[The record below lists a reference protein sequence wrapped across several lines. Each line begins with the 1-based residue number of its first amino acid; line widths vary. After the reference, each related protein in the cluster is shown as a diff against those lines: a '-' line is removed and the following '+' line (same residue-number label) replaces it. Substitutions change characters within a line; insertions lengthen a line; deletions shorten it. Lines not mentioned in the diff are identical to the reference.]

1 MASMRGMK
9 PFVLL
14 ATRDDDVLADE
25 EYEAVA
31 RFGGLEES
39 ELHRIRL
46 ESGDWPA
53 LELDDYSGIIVGGSP
68 FNSSDPPEEK
78 SRAQRRAETWISSLL
93 DEVVARDFPF
103 LGACYGVGTL
113 GIHQGAVVD
122 RTRHEEVGPI
132 TVTLTEE
139 GVRDPLLA
147 DMPREFSAYVGHK
160 EGTRVLPPNAVL
172 LAEGS
177 VCQVQMYR
185 IKNNLYAT
193 QFHPEL
199 DVDGLVNRIRVYKDL
214 GYFRPDELETVVD
227 RVTNGPAVDQAPRV
241 LSAFVE
247 RYRR

>member
-1 MASMRGMK
+1 MK

-14 ATRDDDVLADE
+14 ATRGDDVLADE
-25 EYEAVA
+25 EFEAVA
-31 RFGGLEES
+31 RFGGLAQSQLE
-39 ELHRIRL
+39 RIRL
-46 ESGDWPA
+46 EQGRFPELD
-53 LELDDYSGIIVGGSP
+53 LDDYSGIIVGGSP

-78 SRAQRRAETWISSLL
+78 SSVQRRAETWISALL

-132 TVTLTEE
+132 TVTLTDE
-139 GVRDPLLA
+139 GVADPLLA
-147 DMPREFSAYVGHK
+147 DFPREFSAYVGHK

-199 DVDGLVNRIRVYKDL
+199 DVAGLVSRIRVYKDL
-214 GYFRPDELETVVD
+214 GYFRPDELDTVIERITD
-227 RVTNGPAVDQAPRV
+227 GPVVDQAPKLLR
-241 LSAFVE
+241 AFVE
-247 RYRR
+247 RYAR

>member
-1 MASMRGMK
+1 MK
-9 PFVLL
+9 PFLLL
-14 ATRDDDVLADE
+14 ATREDDVLADE

-31 RFGGLEES
+31 RFGGLEPSQLE
-39 ELHRIRL
+39 RIRL
-46 ESGDWPA
+46 EQGEFP
-53 LELDDYSGIIVGGSP
+53 ELDLDHYSGIIVGGSP
-68 FNSSDPPEEK
+68 FNSSDPAEEK
-78 SRAQRRAETWISSLL
+78 SQVQRHAETWISGVL

-122 RTRHEEVGPI
+122 RTCHEEVGPI
-132 TVTLTEE
+132 TVTLTGE
-139 GVRDPLLA
+139 GVADPLLA
-147 DMPREFSAYVGHK
+147 EMPREFSAYVGHK

-177 VCQVQMYR
+177 ECRVQMYR

>member
-1 MASMRGMK
+1 MK

-14 ATRDDDVLADE
+14 ATRADDVLADE

-39 ELHRIRL
+39 QLTRIRL
-46 ESGDWPA
+46 ESGQWPA
-53 LELDDYSGIIVGGSP
+53 LDLDDYSGIIVGGSP
-68 FNSSDPPEEK
+68 FNSSDPAEEK
-78 SRAQRRAETWISSLL
+78 SKAQRTAETWITELL

-122 RTRHEEVGPI
+122 HTQHEDVGPI

-139 GVRDPLLA
+139 GMQDPLLA
-147 DMPREFSAYVGHK
+147 GMPREFSAYVGHK

-177 VCQVQMYR
+177 VCRVQMYR

-199 DVDGLVNRIRVYKDL
+199 DVAGLVNRVRVYKDL
-214 GYFRPDELETVVD
+214 GYFRPEELDTVID
-227 RVTNGPAVDQAPRV
+227 RVSNGPAVDQAPRI
-241 LSAFVE
+241 LRAFVE

>member
-1 MASMRGMK
+1 MK

-14 ATRDDDVLADE
+14 ATRGDDVLADE

-31 RFGGLEES
+31 RFGGLDPSQLE
-39 ELHRIRL
+39 RIRL
-46 ESGDWPA
+46 ERGQFPQ
-53 LELDDYSGIIVGGSP
+53 LELDDYSGIILGGSP

-78 SRAQRRAETWISSLL
+78 TPVQRRAETWISSLL

-122 RTRHEEVGPI
+122 RTCSEEIGAI
-132 TVTLTEE
+132 TVTLTDE
-139 GVRDPLLA
+139 GAADPLLA

-160 EGTRVLPPNAVL
+160 EGTRVMPPNAVL

-214 GYFRPDELETVVD
+214 GYFRPDELETVVE
-227 RVTNGPAVDQAPRV
+227 RVTNGPAVEQAPRI
-241 LSAFVE
+241 LRAFVE
-247 RYRR
+247 RYAR

>member
-1 MASMRGMK
+1 MK

-14 ATRDDDVLADE
+14 ATRDDDVLAEE

-31 RFGGLEES
+31 RFGGLETSQLE
-39 ELHRIRL
+39 RIRL
-46 ESGDWPA
+46 EQGEFPA
-53 LELDDYSGIIVGGSP
+53 LDLDRYSGIIVGGSP
-68 FNSSDPPEEK
+68 FNSSDPAEEK
-78 SRAQRRAETWISSLL
+78 SRVQRLAETWISGLL
-93 DEVVARDFPF
+93 DEVVARDYPF

-122 RTRHEEVGPI
+122 RTRPEEVGPI

-139 GVRDPLLA
+139 GVADPLLA

-160 EGTRVLPPNAVL
+160 EGTRVMPPNAVL
-172 LAEGS
+172 LAEGT

-185 IKNNLYAT
+185 IKENLYAT

-199 DVDGLVNRIRVYKDL
+199 DVEGLVNRIRVYKDL
-214 GYFRPDELETVVD
+214 GYFKPDELETVVD
-227 RVTNGPAVDQAPRV
+227 RVTNCPAVEHAPRI

-247 RYRR
+247 RYAR